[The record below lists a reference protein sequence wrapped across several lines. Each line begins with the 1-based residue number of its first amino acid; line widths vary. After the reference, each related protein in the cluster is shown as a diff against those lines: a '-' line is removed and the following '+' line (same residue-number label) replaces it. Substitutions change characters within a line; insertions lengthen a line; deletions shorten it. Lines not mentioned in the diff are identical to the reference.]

1 MMTLLFPAPYAYPKT
16 GPRFAPAQLFML
28 AAGFAAL
35 ALAVMWWR
43 WGGTVEDSLHYFNTA
58 RYLRGEIPAS
68 ELKAPFPYRLLVPAA
83 AAAIPGEVRN
93 SFALLNWL
101 LVSAAACMTA
111 LATLRL
117 GYDRHGA
124 VAAGLLLIVSVPTF
138 WYAPYLLV
146 DPGSVCARAAFVL
159 ALVSGQPWL
168 AALAGV
174 IGSGVR
180 EENIVLLVWLLF
192 ARQIGWRAGLVA
204 LAAAAAW
211 MLAVRWWIIGGLP
224 SYVWKPSLGQALA
237 ALADLRS
244 LASIALAAGL
254 VLPLALAGMWRCA
267 PQLQPFKRLLLLL
280 ALPPLY
286 AALSVRVDG
295 RAVWGLYPL
304 LIPFAIA
311 AGQRLLAR
319 MRRDAATATAAAG
332 KKAAA

>member
-1 MMTLLFPAPYAYPKT
+1 MMNLLNFLFPVPYDYSNTAVRSPWR
-16 GPRFAPAQLFML
+16 PLVAA

-68 ELKAPFPYRLLVPAA
+68 ELVAPFPYRLLVPAA
-83 AAAIPGEVRN
+83 AAAIPGDVRS

-111 LATLRL
+111 LSAWRL
-117 GYDRHGA
+117 GYGQRGA
-124 VAAGLLLIVSVPTF
+124 LAAGLLLVLSVPTF

-174 IGSGVR
+174 VGTGVR
-180 EENIVLLVWLLF
+180 EENIVLLFWLLA
-192 ARQIGWRAGLVA
+192 ARQIGWRTGLAA

-211 MLAVRWWIIGGLP
+211 ILAVRWWIIGGLP
-224 SYVWKPSLGQALA
+224 SYVWKPSVAQLLA
-237 ALADLRS
+237 ALADTRS

-254 VLPLALAGMWRCA
+254 VLPLALLGMRRAA
-267 PQLQPFKRLLLLL
+267 PQLQPFKCLLLVL

-295 RAVWGLYPL
+295 RAVWGLYPM
-304 LIPFAIA
+304 LIPFAVA
-311 AGQRLLAR
+311 ALSPWLGRRVDSGEAEQRL
-319 MRRDAATATAAAG
+319 AA
-332 KKAAA
+332 

>member
-1 MMTLLFPAPYAYPKT
+1 MMNLLNFLFPVPHDYSQTAVRSPWRPLLAS
-16 GPRFAPAQLFML
+16 

-58 RYLRGEIPAS
+58 RYLRGEVPAS
-68 ELKAPFPYRLLVPAA
+68 ALVAPFPYRLLVPAA
-83 AAAIPGEVRN
+83 AAAIPGDVRS

-111 LATLRL
+111 LSAWRL
-117 GYDRHGA
+117 GYGHRGA
-124 VAAGLLLIVSVPTF
+124 LAAGLLLILSVPTF

-174 IGSGVR
+174 VGTGVR
-180 EENIVLLVWLLF
+180 EENIVLLFWLLA
-192 ARQIGWRAGLVA
+192 ARQIGWRAGLAA

-211 MLAVRWWIIGGLP
+211 ILAVRWWIIGGLP
-224 SYVWKPSLGQALA
+224 SYVWKPSMAQLLA
-237 ALADLRS
+237 ALGDTRS

-254 VLPLALAGMWRCA
+254 ALPLALLGMRRAA
-267 PQLQPFKRLLLLL
+267 PQLQPFKRLLLVL

-295 RAVWGLYPL
+295 RAVWGLYPM
-304 LIPFAIA
+304 LIPFAVA
-311 AGQRLLAR
+311 ALAPWLGRGAGGGEAEPRL
-319 MRRDAATATAAAG
+319 AA
-332 KKAAA
+332 

>member
-1 MMTLLFPAPYAYPKT
+1 MMNLLNFLFPAPYDYSNTAVRSPWL
-16 GPRFAPAQLFML
+16 PLL
-28 AAGFAAL
+28 AAAACFAAL

-68 ELKAPFPYRLLVPAA
+68 ELVAPFPYRLLVPAA
-83 AAAIPGEVRN
+83 AAAIPGDVRS

-111 LATLRL
+111 LSAWRL
-117 GYDRHGA
+117 GYGQRGA
-124 VAAGLLLIVSVPTF
+124 LAAGLLLVLSVPTF

-168 AALAGV
+168 AALAGLV
-174 IGSGVR
+174 GTGVR
-180 EENIVLLVWLLF
+180 EENIVLLFWLLA
-192 ARQIGWRAGLVA
+192 ARQIGWRAGLAA
-204 LAAAAAW
+204 LAAAVAW
-211 MLAVRWWIIGGLP
+211 ILAVRWWIIGGLP
-224 SYVWKPSLGQALA
+224 SYVWKPSVARVLA
-237 ALADLRS
+237 ALGDTRS

-254 VLPLALAGMWRCA
+254 VLPLALLGMRRAA
-267 PQLQPFKRLLLLL
+267 PQLQPFKRLLLVL

-295 RAVWGLYPL
+295 RAVWGLYPM

-311 AGQRLLAR
+311 ALSPLLGRSAGGGEAEPRL
-319 MRRDAATATAAAG
+319 AA
-332 KKAAA
+332 